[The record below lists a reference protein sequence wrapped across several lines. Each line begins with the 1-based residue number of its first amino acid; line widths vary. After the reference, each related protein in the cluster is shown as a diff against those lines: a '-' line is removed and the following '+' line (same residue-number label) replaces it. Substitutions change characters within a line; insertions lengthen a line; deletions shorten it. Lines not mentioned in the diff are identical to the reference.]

1 MLAGGSSVWKSLKF
15 GWWLLPAEEAGR
27 PSDQTPSDGSERSG
41 YYLLISAIGGKVSS
55 LVQKFP
61 RVRTFRNFLV
71 NISVLACWVDVF
83 VQFLLAVCAPKV
95 L

>member
-1 MLAGGSSVWKSLKF
+1 MGKADAGWRELCVEVTKAKF
-15 GWWLLPAEEAGR
+15 EWWLLPADEGGR

-71 NISVLACWVDVF
+71 NISVLAC
-83 VQFLLAVCAPKV
+83 
-95 L
+95 